1 MPTSRNP
8 IPPKSSRTLPP
19 RNPVS
24 KEKNLPATH
33 GGRELP
39 KRPTGRL
46 IRPSQPSSKA
56 GSMINISVKP
66 NEEKTY
72 RNSLARNDV
81 AVYSK
86 VTKNPASRKTPLAKE
101 SHRNDHEKEI
111 LYSSDSELSQEDPKH
126 TNVTE
131 QKIKRQSNS
140 ALSKAH
146 LYEQLDSGF
155 GTSRRESFNSRDSSS
170 LDRSSSVSLEEK
182 LYEMEMTKL
191 RKMSELRSFP
201 DCLDKNDPNN
211 NIDSVKAGGP
221 SQFVGF
227 GLLPDQVY
235 NKAIRKGF
243 EFSLMVVGASGLGKS
258 TLVNSMFLTDIYAR
272 ENQGT
277 DTVSEQTLQV
287 ETHHS
292 MLEENGVRL
301 SLTVVDTP
309 GFGENVDNSDCW
321 HPIVEYIDA
330 QFDNFLE
337 GETRV
342 ERIQV
347 ADTRVH
353 ACLYFIAPTGHGLKP
368 LDVEVMKRIH
378 DKVNIIP
385 VIGKA
390 DSCTQREI
398 SLFKNK
404 ILLQLEKHE
413 IHIYDFPASEL
424 EPEHH
429 WMRARLPFAVVGSNT
444 IVTDEDGNLCR
455 GREYPWGNVNIE
467 DKAHCDFLALRNLV
481 LAHHM
486 QDLKETTHSTHYE
499 NFRCEK
505 LREMMDGMDFKGKSQ
520 HHEVDIEQE
529 LRQNF
534 QDFENEKAKQG
545 RRNSFMKQKK
555 LWDMKPKSLES
566 ILGGNKMRNIMSTMN
581 LK

>member
-1 MPTSRNP
+1 M
-8 IPPKSSRTLPP
+8 
-19 RNPVS
+19 
-24 KEKNLPATH
+24 
-33 GGRELP
+33 
-39 KRPTGRL
+39 
-46 IRPSQPSSKA
+46 
-56 GSMINISVKP
+56 
-66 NEEKTY
+66 
-72 RNSLARNDV
+72 

-201 DCLDKNDPNN
+201 DCLDKNDPNNN

-404 ILLQLEKHE
+404 
-413 IHIYDFPASEL
+413 
-424 EPEHH
+424 
-429 WMRARLPFAVVGSNT
+429 VVK
-444 IVTDEDGNLCR
+444 V
-455 GREYPWGNVNIE
+455 
-467 DKAHCDFLALRNLV
+467 
-481 LAHHM
+481 
-486 QDLKETTHSTHYE
+486 
-499 NFRCEK
+499 
-505 LREMMDGMDFKGKSQ
+505 
-520 HHEVDIEQE
+520 
-529 LRQNF
+529 
-534 QDFENEKAKQG
+534 
-545 RRNSFMKQKK
+545 
-555 LWDMKPKSLES
+555 
-566 ILGGNKMRNIMSTMN
+566 
-581 LK
+581 